1 MRKEAGHHI
10 YEYSESYTN
19 VSQYKTRY
27 LLFRDRRGFNKFNI
41 MANVENIF
49 ETNNTF
55 TAGNLASNIWIVLTS
70 KNKTK

>member
-1 MRKEAGHHI
+1 MFKE
-10 YEYSESYTN
+10 YYSLAKMTL
-19 VSQYKTRY
+19 
-27 LLFRDRRGFNKFNI
+27 LLFDFNI

-70 KNKTK
+70 ENKRKQYMSLIMLD

>member
-1 MRKEAGHHI
+1 MFKE
-10 YEYSESYTN
+10 YYSLAKMTL
-19 VSQYKTRY
+19 
-27 LLFRDRRGFNKFNI
+27 LLFDFNI

-70 KNKTK
+70 KNKTKQYMSLIMLD